1 MNPFFY
7 LQQTEWLAITHKW
20 ASHARFCDTI
30 SIETMT
36 YFMKI
41 LLIPNDVQPQKV
53 FTEYKKPIDFA
64 NEFVFSFA
72 RFRYLSLFILRIS
85 ISFLKICR
93 VLTFKKNTVLTIF
106 NGSSFIYLATD
117 SSLNFTDCIS
127 IRSGLMACDRIV
139 LNSQVTNNFSSFN
152 VSLNLDNAYFRTK
165 GCIVAKWYI
174 RP

>member
-1 MNPFFY
+1 MISDNTQMGQSREVLRYNLYWNNDIFY
-7 LQQTEWLAITHKW
+7 EDPSNTKE
-20 ASHARFCDTI
+20 
-30 SIETMT
+30 
-36 YFMKI
+36 
-41 LLIPNDVQPQKV
+41 QPQKV